1 MKNKTR
7 DNEMDVV
14 FLLDRSGSM
23 SGIEKDTIGGYNSY
37 IDSQRGKNVKV
48 TTVLFDDKYEILHN
62 REDVDNIKKLTNKEY
77 YVRGCTAL
85 LDAIGKTIRE
95 MEDKNPNKVIF
106 IITTDGYENASTKY
120 NKSQIKELIS
130 VHKDWK
136 FMYIGADIDSYS
148 EGRSLGI
155 KDEFIANYKKTD
167 RGISKLYNALTT
179 ASKLFYE
186 EEIIDESWKNE
197 LE

>member
-1 MKNKTR
+1 MKKGLTER
-7 DNEMDVV
+7 V
-14 FLLDRSGSM
+14 FILDRSGSM
-23 SGIEKDTIGGYNSY
+23 AGLEADTIGGYNSMLKKQKALEGEALV
-37 IDSQRGKNVKV
+37 S
-48 TTVLFDDKYEILHN
+48 TVLFDHASTVICDRMPLSKVPEMT
-62 REDVDNIKKLTNKEY
+62 EDEY
-77 YVRGCTAL
+77 FVRGCTAL

-155 KDEFIANYKKTD
+155 KDEFIAKYKKTD

>member
-62 REDVDNIKKLTNKEY
+62 REDINSIKKLTNKDY

-106 IITTDGYENASTKY
+106 IITTDGYENASM
-120 NKSQIKELIS
+120 
-130 VHKDWK
+130 HKDWK

>member
-1 MKNKTR
+1 MKNKMR

-37 IDSQRGKNVKV
+37 INSQRGKNVKV
-48 TTVLFDDKYEILHN
+48 TTILFDDKYEVLHN
-62 REDVDNIKKLTNKEY
+62 RENINNIKKLTSKDY

-95 MEDKNPNKVIF
+95 LEDKNPNKVMF
-106 IITTDGYENASTKY
+106 IITTDGYENASTKF
-120 NKSQIKELIS
+120 NKSQIKELITS
-130 VHKDWK
+130 HKEWK

-155 KDEFIANYKKTD
+155 DDDSIANYKKTNK
-167 RGISKLYNALTT
+167 GVSKLYSVMSRVCNC
-179 ASKLFYE
+179 FYE
-186 EEIIDESWKNE
+186 CDEIDENWKNE